1 MRCDS
6 LQPTRTAALTDASHR
21 SKALLLAHALFL
33 LLCAWLSLS
42 AVRGRLG
49 GGASG
54 AARARLDSDL
64 QQPLLAALLDAGA
77 AGGGKTPGGTLPAWL
92 GAGGWE
98 FPVPPEQLDRGVVS
112 EGDPAAAARLARKLL
127 SGQPI
132 SVAALGGSLTFGK
145 GASSPGRT
153 DWVSLLAAWLRDS
166 FPTGS
171 GNSSTAGRH
180 VVVNAAV
187 AASPSEYISFCL
199 QQHLD
204 PQHPPDLVLVSPQG
218 EEGVNTVCM
227 CLTCAHAPCGVG
239 PGPGVGELCLRS
251 SVYVEWGRK
260 GGGGARARYK
270 QPPPPSTLTPTP
282 ILATNTIG
290 GIHPHT
296 EQRTG

>member
-77 AGGGKTPGGTLPAWL
+77 AGGGRTPGGTLPAWL
-92 GAGGWE
+92 GGGGWE
-98 FPVPPEQLDRGVVS
+98 FPLPPEQLDRGVVS

-166 FPTGS
+166 FPTGTGTAAAS
-171 GNSSTAGRH
+171 GSSNSSSTAGRH

-187 AASPSEYISFCL
+187 AASPSEYMSFCL

-204 PQHPPDLVLVSPQG
+204 PQHPPDLVLVSP
-218 EEGVNTVCM
+218 
-227 CLTCAHAPCGVG
+227 
-239 PGPGVGELCLRS
+239 
-251 SVYVEWGRK
+251 
-260 GGGGARARYK
+260 
-270 QPPPPSTLTPTP
+270 
-282 ILATNTIG
+282 
-290 GIHPHT
+290 
-296 EQRTG
+296 RTGEGSTP